1 MDAAA
6 NYAEIGPGSVADQ
19 PPKPSRR
26 RKLQLVNRTLL
37 DGRTAPA
44 KAFGQLQGAVVR
56 DLGGAD
62 QLSAIELSLIEA
74 FCGAAIVV
82 DHLNTELMLGKQI
95 DMSQHSA
102 AIGAMVRV
110 ASRLGLRRRPKEI
123 NTPSL
128 AAYLAGV
135 AETKPDDAGLASRD
149 ADVGAPIDEAAE

>member
-1 MDAAA
+1 MLPAMDALA
-6 NYAEIGPGSVADQ
+6 NHVGIEPPSVAD
-19 PPKPSRR
+19 PLPKPSEPLSKSRR
-26 RKLQLVNRTLL
+26 RKLQLINRTLI

-44 KAFGQLQGAVVR
+44 KEFDRLQSAVVR

-128 AAYLAGV
+128 AQYLEQQREA
-135 AETKPDDAGLASRD
+135 ADAGAR
-149 ADVGAPIDEAAE
+149 IDEAAE